1 MLYGFGATAKGLVS
15 NCNIIV
21 GGRIPG
27 IERQCSIE
35 EFNRLIIATFLLGH
49 VA

>member
-1 MLYGFGATAKGLVS
+1 MLYGFGASAKGLVS

-27 IERQCSIE
+27 IDRQCSIE
-35 EFNRLIIATFLLGH
+35 KLNRLIIASFLLGH
-49 VA
+49 VS